1 MASESDAW
9 NAASRIVSPK
19 VHAKR
24 GYTDRV
30 FAVYRSPHAEQTPRT
45 STTFRSAM
53 NRSFLPV
60 FVLLFAAL
68 TIADVSAQTGVD
80 EVITWRSYSAE
91 RSAHVRVLASGDRD
105 RPFTVVIDESNDG
118 AAGPVTDEAR
128 FVAETIG
135 RTFGFDPVE
144 AFFVF
149 RFQVG
154 SSTGASSSNKV
165 LLLRATFRRGASG
178 DLGAP
183 SWRVISRESLTEIT
197 DRAL

>member
-1 MASESDAW
+1 M
-9 NAASRIVSPK
+9 R
-19 VHAKR
+19 R
-24 GYTDRV
+24 
-30 FAVYRSPHAEQTPRT
+30 
-45 STTFRSAM
+45 
-53 NRSFLPV
+53 LPLSL

-68 TIADVSAQTGVD
+68 AISDASAQSGID

-91 RSAHVRVLASGDRD
+91 RSAHVRVFDSGDRN
-105 RPFTVVIDESNDG
+105 RAYTVVIEETNDG
-118 AAGPVTDEAR
+118 SNGPVTDEAR
-128 FVAETIG
+128 YVAETIG

-149 RFQVG
+149 RFEVG
-154 SSTGASSSNKV
+154 SSTGASLGNKV

-183 SWRVISRESLTEIT
+183 SWRVISAETLSDLT

>member
-1 MASESDAW
+1 MH
-9 NAASRIVSPK
+9 RLLLLLIVIVALS
-19 VHAKR
+19 
-24 GYTDRV
+24 
-30 FAVYRSPHAEQTPRT
+30 T
-45 STTFRSAM
+45 SGA
-53 NRSFLPV
+53 
-60 FVLLFAAL
+60 
-68 TIADVSAQTGVD
+68 SAQSGAD

-91 RSAHVRVLASGDRD
+91 RSAHVRVFDSGDRA
-105 RPFTVVIDESNDG
+105 RAFTVVIEETNDG
-118 AAGPVTDEAR
+118 GSGPVTDEAR
-128 FVAETIG
+128 YVAETVG

-149 RFQVG
+149 RFEIS

-183 SWRVISRESLTEIT
+183 TWRVISAETLSDIT